1 MKTECPTQ
9 LSTLVQE
16 MNMTGNTPGTEEA
29 SAQWYSR
36 WFICKEAWV

>member
-1 MKTECPTQ
+1 MKTECPEWDFYEYWTQ

-29 SAQWYSR
+29 STQ
-36 WFICKEAWV
+36 